1 MNLPDLSFLSPTSI
15 VSILVVVFLGFLTIF
30 LSSKEDRMKKHL
42 AQKEKELRLR
52 EDFTH
57 MMVHE
62 LRSPLTAIKDSA
74 QLIISSRSLKKSEKN
89 KLVSII
95 EDQAK
100 IMLDSVSSILDA
112 AKIRSG
118 RFTVQKIPGDIKKTV
133 KESVQMFLPQA
144 KNKKIKIITEFT
156 ENLPVVSFDPIRIEQ
171 IMNNLLSNSLK
182 FTPEK
187 GKITVSIRFDPAKK
201 NNHSLIYINV
211 SDTGIGI
218 PKEKQGLLFSKFSQ
232 VNQKN
237 HDDPQQPNPGTGLGL
252 YITKG
257 IIEAHG
263 GSIYL
268 NSEEGAGTTISF
280 TLPVH

>member
-1 MNLPDLSFLSPTSI
+1 MSLPDLSFLSPTNAISI
-15 VSILVVVFLGFLTIF
+15 SIIVFLGFLTIF
-30 LSSKEDRMKKHL
+30 LSSKEDKMKKHL

-74 QLIISSRSLKKSEKN
+74 ELIISSRSLKKSEKN
-89 KLVSII
+89 KLAGII
-95 EDQAK
+95 EEQAK
-100 IMLDSVSSILDA
+100 IMLDTVSSILDA

-118 RFTVQKIPGDIKKTV
+118 RFAVQKIPGDIKKTV
-133 KESVQMFLPQA
+133 KESINVFLPQA
-144 KNKKIKIITEFT
+144 KNKEIKIATEFA
-156 ENLPVVSFDPIRIEQ
+156 ESLPVVSFDPIRIEQ
-171 IMNNLLSNSLK
+171 VMNNLLSNSIK

-187 GKITVSIRFDPAKK
+187 GKITVSVQSGPAKK
-201 NNHSLIYINV
+201 NNHSLVYINI

-232 VNQKN
+232 VNQQN
-237 HDDPQQPNPGTGLGL
+237 HDDSQQPNLGTGLGL

-257 IIEAHG
+257 IVEAHG
-263 GSIYL
+263 GSIFL
-268 NSEEGAGTTISF
+268 NSEEGVGTTISF